1 LSNLWCINQKVF
13 QKAEEG
19 LDTKKSKTPQGGRK
33 KQLDILWRE
42 KTVAE
47 QTVAEQTS

>member
-1 LSNLWCINQKVF
+1 MSNLWCINQKVF

-42 KTVAE
+42 KMSK